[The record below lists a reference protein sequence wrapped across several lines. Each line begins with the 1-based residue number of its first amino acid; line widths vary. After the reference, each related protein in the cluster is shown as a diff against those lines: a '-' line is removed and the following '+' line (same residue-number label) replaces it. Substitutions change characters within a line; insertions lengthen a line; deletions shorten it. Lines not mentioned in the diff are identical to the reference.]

1 VTIDQGTTYA
11 DAGASATDNVDGD
24 LTSKIVVTGSV
35 NASSAGTYTLK
46 YDVSDAAGNAAES
59 VSRTVVVEQ
68 TTVIQ
73 TVNLKAGW
81 NLISFYVESDDMT
94 PATVLASVKGNL
106 SQIKNLKSSYDPALP
121 PFLNTL
127 KGLNVK
133 DGYWVSVDADVSFD
147 LEGETPAGAS
157 ITVKP
162 GWNLVGYPR
171 ESGAAPGTE
180 LTSLGGI
187 VEQFKNL
194 KSSYNPA
201 LPPFLNTLKV
211 VAPGLGYWLK
221 VSADGVWNVGDVSGD
236 GSNRD
241 ISKMGQDESRWGQVV
256 VYPNVSAT
264 VLAQVIVE
272 GKAVSS
278 GSVVGAFVGD
288 ELRGQQEIVLA
299 DGMSF
304 VVINVNLPEAE
315 KVSFRI
321 WDAGSD
327 RDYGVTKRMTLK
339 MGETYGSAEALV
351 MLEGV
356 ASGSGSTIRIV
367 GYVQEPFGFSFGA
380 KEGRVY
386 DVESSKDLKDWG
398 TLKTYN
404 GTGTLIRFK
413 DERDQVFPQIYYR
426 VRVVE

>member
-1 VTIDQGTTYA
+1 
-11 DAGASATDNVDGD
+11 
-24 LTSKIVVTGSV
+24 
-35 NASSAGTYTLK
+35 
-46 YDVSDAAGNAAES
+46 
-59 VSRTVVVEQ
+59 
-68 TTVIQ
+68 
-73 TVNLKAGW
+73 
-81 NLISFYVESDDMT
+81 M
-94 PATVLASVKGNL
+94 
-106 SQIKNLKSSYDPALP
+106 
-121 PFLNTL
+121 
-127 KGLNVK
+127 
-133 DGYWVSVDADVSFD
+133 
-147 LEGETPAGAS
+147 
-157 ITVKP
+157 
-162 GWNLVGYPR
+162 
-171 ESGAAPGTE
+171 
-180 LTSLGGI
+180 
-187 VEQFKNL
+187 
-194 KSSYNPA
+194 
-201 LPPFLNTLKV
+201 
-211 VAPGLGYWLK
+211 
-221 VSADGVWNVGDVSGD
+221 
-236 GSNRD
+236 
-241 ISKMGQDESRWGQVV
+241 
-256 VYPNVSAT
+256 
-264 VLAQVIVE
+264 
-272 GKAVSS
+272 
-278 GSVVGAFVGD
+278 GD

-404 GTGTLIRFK
+404 GTGTLIRFE